1 MHFRSATELSDC
13 RIRETSRNS
22 RHSSAMKRTLMVLT
36 LGIASA
42 CMAAALGAELNSL
55 SSADASAGLKKA
67 LDQGVDRAVDQLGTV
82 DGFLKNPQ
90 VRIDLPAKL
99 AKAEGMLKMVGL
111 GDQVDALVTAMNRA
125 AEAAVPEGKAL
136 LKQALK
142 QMTLEDA
149 KQILTGADD
158 AATQYFKRMT
168 YEPLK
173 VKFTPIVARETQK
186 VRLGERY
193 DAVAQ
198 KAVALGILKPDDAS
212 LEGYVTDKTLDG
224 LFLIMADEERAIRK
238 DPLGQASNLLKKVFG
253 AVH

>member
-1 MHFRSATELSDC
+1 MRMK
-13 RIRETSRNS
+13 
-22 RHSSAMKRTLMVLT
+22 HSLKLITLVT
-36 LGIASA
+36 
-42 CMAAALGAELNSL
+42 AAIALGAAGIAWSLDINSL

-67 LDQGVDRAVDQLGTV
+67 LDQGIDHAVSELGGV
-82 DGFLKNPQ
+82 DGFLKNPK
-90 VRIDLPAKL
+90 VKIDLPPKL
-99 AKAEGMLKMVGL
+99 AKAEGMMKMVGL

-142 QMTLEDA
+142 QMSVQDA
-149 KQILTGADD
+149 KQILTGGDD
-158 AATQYFKRMT
+158 AATQYFKRVT
-168 YEPLK
+168 YAPLK
-173 VKFTPIVARETQK
+173 VKFTPIVTRETQK
-186 VRLGERY
+186 VQLGQRY

-198 KAVALGILKPDDAS
+198 KAVSLGVLKPDDAS
-212 LEGYVTDKTLDG
+212 LEGYVTDRTLDG